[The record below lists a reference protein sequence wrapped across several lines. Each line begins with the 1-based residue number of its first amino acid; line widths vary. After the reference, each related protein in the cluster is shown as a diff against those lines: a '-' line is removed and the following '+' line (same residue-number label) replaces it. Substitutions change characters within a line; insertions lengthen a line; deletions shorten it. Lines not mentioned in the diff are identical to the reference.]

1 MPNFNTSITHHSK
14 LILCF
19 RKFFALKCYT
29 VMQKMFSSLS
39 LKKSVSPQVLAPWK
53 VERWGRVSVLVYSRL
68 IM

>member
-39 LKKSVSPQVLAPWK
+39 EKESQPPGAGSLES
-53 VERWGRVSVLVYSRL
+53 
-68 IM
+68 